1 LLRGIEHGLEFAFA
15 TDSRV
20 LRYIVVVVVL
30 GVFSHF
36 CSSVVG
42 TVFHL
47 LFLIEK
53 LIDID
58 TLPNYC
64 FEDLELVLKTD
75 FLVFNLLLYQD
86 ELF

>member
-1 LLRGIEHGLEFAFA
+1 MRGIKHGLEFAFA

-20 LRYIVVVVVL
+20 LRYIVVVVAL

-42 TVFHL
+42 TVLHL

-53 LIDID
+53 LIDIN
-58 TLPNYC
+58 TLPNNG
-64 FEDLELVLKTD
+64 FEDL
-75 FLVFNLLLYQD
+75 
-86 ELF
+86 

>member
-1 LLRGIEHGLEFAFA
+1 LLWGIEHGLEFAFA

-36 CSSVVG
+36 GSGVVG

-58 TLPNYC
+58 ALPNNG